1 MGSGNLRRLSFD
13 ALQELI
19 ELVEPNDR
27 SLLEEGVDGIKCHTR
42 GVIQLGTLEPRKL
55 VGLLLFDLTG

>member
-27 SLLEEGVDGIKCHTR
+27 SLLEEGVDGIKCHI
-42 GVIQLGTLEPRKL
+42 GA
-55 VGLLLFDLTG
+55 